1 MQGQGVTDRTPF
13 PVGCHN
19 GNHTQLA
26 QGLGQ
31 CQNAGGVDT
40 VVVRNHDVHVMNP
53 VPNDVTSR
61 PVMAEFDQEIKPR
74 LPPYFVFT
82 KKGEL
87 GTFIPQTWF

>member
-1 MQGQGVTDRTPF
+1 
-13 PVGCHN
+13 
-19 GNHTQLA
+19 
-26 QGLGQ
+26 
-31 CQNAGGVDT
+31 
-40 VVVRNHDVHVMNP
+40 MNP